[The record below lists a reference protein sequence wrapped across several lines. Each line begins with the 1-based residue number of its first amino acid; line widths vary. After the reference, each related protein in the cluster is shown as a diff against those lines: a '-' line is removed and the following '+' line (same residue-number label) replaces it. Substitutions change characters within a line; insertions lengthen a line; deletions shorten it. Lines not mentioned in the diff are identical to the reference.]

1 MTETAK
7 NLTPQTKQAEVVA
20 LALNDFNSDTGKA
33 WTFGANWNNQGS
45 TFETFVNKYL
55 FPKLNETLIIDQV
68 LGNRF
73 NPWAEETDFIGQY
86 SEEMVVLDSVP
97 IEMNL
102 SKNAELMLKRNYP
115 NIATKLYGAGI
126 LKKVKFT
133 LNNNDTRLNFRTIGD
148 ATKYALAV
156 YNKKISDI
164 NVAEEKEIKA
174 MIVDYAVKNIKDKR
188 TASETGIEGLIKE
201 INVAILNLQNNSSDH
216 NEASLASGGTVS
228 TYTTVSSLDDLL
240 IITTDKVKARIL
252 DSVIATNFHNAG
264 IDITDHIISFDTL
277 KGAFRWTS
285 DYTIPNTSVGKALVA
300 GMQARGDY
308 QVAVGDVIPKGTVML
323 YSPNH
328 IPNVSGITEIE
339 EIKPTTDG
347 KEVAIILDKRA
358 LRYKRYTKGM
368 LKEPFYNGE
377 FDEVTYWI
385 HYYSFKAISPF
396 YNKILLTEK

>member
-1 MTETAK
+1 MVAK
-7 NLTPQTKQAEVVA
+7 KQSVEEIDGAMQVASEAQVVA
-20 LALNDFNSDTGKA
+20 QSLDSFNTNEGKA
-33 WTFGANWNNQGS
+33 WTFGTNWNNQG
-45 TFETFVNKYL
+45 TAFETFINKYL

-73 NPWAEETDFIGQY
+73 NPWAEEVDFIGQY

-97 IEMNL
+97 IEMDL

-115 NIATKLYGAGI
+115 KIATKLYGAGI

-133 LNNNDTRLNFRTIGD
+133 LNNNDVRFNFRTIGD

-174 MIVDYAVKNIKDKR
+174 MILDYALNHIKDKR
-188 TASETGIEGLIKE
+188 ITGGTNDVDTLIKE
-201 INVAILNLQNNSSDH
+201 LNTVLLNLQNNSSAH
-216 NEASLASGGTVS
+216 NEADKASGGTVAE
-228 TYTTVSSLDDLL
+228 YTTVSSLDDLL
-240 IITTDKVKARIL
+240 IVTTDDVKARIL
-252 DSVIATNFHNAG
+252 DSILATNFHNAG
-264 IDITDHIISFDTL
+264 IDITDHIISFDTWGGVY
-277 KGAFRWTS
+277 KVTS
-285 DYTIPNTSVGKALVA
+285 DITVDTEDLAI
-300 GMQARGDY
+300 MQAHGDY
-308 QVAVGDVIPKGTVML
+308 QVAAGDTIPTGTVML
-323 YSPNH
+323 YKLGSNN
-328 IPNVSGITEIE
+328 IY
-339 EIKPTTDG
+339 KM
-347 KEVAIILDKRA
+347 KELNKKAGHLAVVLDKRA

-396 YNKILLTEK
+396 YNKVVIGKTTD